1 MCMISIILLTILAAC
16 GGEDVEGNK
25 GSDDKV
31 TLHVM
36 DWSDSVKDIR
46 DEFHEEF
53 MDKYPNIE
61 IEYTMLTADQFKN
74 TILTSIQSGEAP
86 DLFPIPNGMELS
98 TVVEDGWYQPIDPY
112 IDDDFKDI
120 FVEGALQKT
129 IIDDELYAVPE
140 AKEMPDGLVFYNKEL
155 FEKAGLDPEN
165 PPETYSEFREA
176 AEKITKES
184 DGDAYGMIEGGQQT
198 IRWQQIVRNWASL
211 AGSGINKSSPINMA
225 TGEPGYDDE
234 SVKGVYD
241 LINSLVDDGSFHPK
255 TMSIGAP
262 EARDIFA
269 QGKAGFLVQGAWSI
283 GVWKDENPDLDFGVM
298 APPVP
303 DDSGRKGSLP
313 IKNPKPWLGVSKNSE
328 HPEEAALYLE
338 ELYEG
343 DYFQKAR
350 AKKGDSFSV
359 VKGIDDK
366 YIEIDELLDFKDI
379 VDEKGAV
386 VPDPIV
392 GNPETAAVFE
402 EYNDVSPNF
411 GDIMGSLVSGDLDDA
426 DEALEEYS
434 NDVDEALSK
443 AIEKAKDKG
452 YDVSHSDFEFPN
464 WDLMEDY
471 TLEDYE

>member
-1 MCMISIILLTILAAC
+1 
-16 GGEDVEGNK
+16 
-25 GSDDKV
+25 
-31 TLHVM
+31 
-36 DWSDSVKDIR
+36 
-46 DEFHEEF
+46 
-53 MDKYPNIE
+53 
-61 IEYTMLTADQFKN
+61 
-74 TILTSIQSGEAP
+74 
-86 DLFPIPNGMELS
+86 
-98 TVVEDGWYQPIDPY
+98 
-112 IDDDFKDI
+112 
-120 FVEGALQKT
+120 
-129 IIDDELYAVPE
+129 
-140 AKEMPDGLVFYNKEL
+140 
-155 FEKAGLDPEN
+155 
-165 PPETYSEFREA
+165 
-176 AEKITKES
+176 EKITKES

>member
-74 TILTSIQSGEAP
+74 TILTSIQSVEAT
-86 DLFPIPNGMELS
+86 DLFPITNGMELS

-140 AKEMPDGLVFYNKEL
+140 AKEMPDRLVFYNKEL

-184 DGDAYGMIEGGQQT
+184 DGDAY
-198 IRWQQIVRNWASL
+198 
-211 AGSGINKSSPINMA
+211 
-225 TGEPGYDDE
+225 
-234 SVKGVYD
+234 
-241 LINSLVDDGSFHPK
+241 
-255 TMSIGAP
+255 
-262 EARDIFA
+262 
-269 QGKAGFLVQGAWSI
+269 
-283 GVWKDENPDLDFGVM
+283 
-298 APPVP
+298 
-303 DDSGRKGSLP
+303 
-313 IKNPKPWLGVSKNSE
+313 
-328 HPEEAALYLE
+328 
-338 ELYEG
+338 
-343 DYFQKAR
+343 
-350 AKKGDSFSV
+350 
-359 VKGIDDK
+359 
-366 YIEIDELLDFKDI
+366 
-379 VDEKGAV
+379 
-386 VPDPIV
+386 
-392 GNPETAAVFE
+392 
-402 EYNDVSPNF
+402 
-411 GDIMGSLVSGDLDDA
+411 
-426 DEALEEYS
+426 
-434 NDVDEALSK
+434 
-443 AIEKAKDKG
+443 
-452 YDVSHSDFEFPN
+452 
-464 WDLMEDY
+464 
-471 TLEDYE
+471 